1 MPKYIVEQLSCFR
14 NVHVVEAESQEEA
27 IAISEQAD
35 DNWQEW
41 LGCLKV
47 DVTEYTEERIA
58 YFRDRDYFWNGVAYK
73 DADGFVAYIHPSG
86 DKREPKEM
94 IVR

>member
-47 DVTEYTEERIA
+47 DVNEYTEERIS
-58 YFRDRDYFWNGVAYK
+58 YFRDRDYFWSGVAYK
-73 DADGFVAYIHPSG
+73 DADGFVGYIHPNG
-86 DKREPKEM
+86 EKREPKEM
-94 IVR
+94 SVK